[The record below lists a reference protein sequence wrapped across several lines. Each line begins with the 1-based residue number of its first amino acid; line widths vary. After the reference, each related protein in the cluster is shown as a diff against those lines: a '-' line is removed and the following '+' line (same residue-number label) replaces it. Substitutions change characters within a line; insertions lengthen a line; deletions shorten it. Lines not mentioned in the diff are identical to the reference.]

1 MEKVSLYKFTHILL
15 LKNDSQLKQKSDK
28 QPKKKQSPKLLKKIK
43 IMSKKKSCLV
53 KTKKKEKKKK
63 RIRRRQLLGNNN
75 NNNKW
80 MNSHFCPLN
89 NLIFSFSIFS
99 PIWREK
105 FLVSQGKKHLG
116 PPFIFL
122 SSHPT
127 KYITKS
133 FPSYFLFK
141 IFHPPYFTSKQTYP
155 KFEPTIEII
164 FLPQQ

>member
-1 MEKVSLYKFTHILL
+1 MT
-15 LKNDSQLKQKSDK
+15 NNQ
-28 QPKKKQSPKLLKKIK
+28 KKKQSPKLLKKIK

-53 KTKKKEKKKK
+53 KTKKKEKKKQ
-63 RIRRRQLLGNNN
+63 RIRRRQLLGNNNNNNN

-99 PIWREK
+99 PIWREN

-155 KFEPTIEII
+155 KFEPTIKII